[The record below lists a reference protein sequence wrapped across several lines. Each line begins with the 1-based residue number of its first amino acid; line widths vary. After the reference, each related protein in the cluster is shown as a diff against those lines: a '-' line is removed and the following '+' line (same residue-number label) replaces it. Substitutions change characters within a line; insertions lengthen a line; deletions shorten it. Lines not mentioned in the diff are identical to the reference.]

1 MSTVAEN
8 TGGGE
13 VLRSERIA
21 GGILP
26 KVLNSF
32 DMVAIFVAI
41 VLFISNAAVIASGAG
56 PAGYVYWI
64 LGFLTFLIP
73 GAIVTGQ
80 LGLMF
85 PGEGSI
91 YVWTTKAFGAF
102 MGFFGGFC
110 AWWPG
115 VLVMIATGDAVVA
128 LIQQL
133 GAQINSS
140 YAWLSTAWEQGLV
153 IVLVIALSFLI
164 SVLRFRVTQNFVNT
178 IFIAYG
184 GAILLIGIAGLI
196 SVLGGHAAAVDYSAP
211 KWGINWG
218 NATFYST
225 VILALLGIEVPLNMG
240 VEVKNVRSITRYLL
254 WGSVVVM
261 IAYLL
266 GTFGVMTAVP
276 LKDQSSPAA
285 VAEAVSRGFGGAGTI
300 LGIVVNVIFIGF
312 FIFNTAVYNYSFGR
326 LLFVSGLDR
335 RLPAVMSK
343 VNKNRVP
350 WVAVLVQS
358 VISAVFTIIAFILAP
373 FAIKSFDPVTL
384 STIVYDILQAA
395 VTVIWCISMVVL
407 FVDVIIIRHKFT
419 EAFSRVRLAPTW
431 VFYLC
436 AIVGAVAMGWGV
448 VATFTNPWTSLL
460 NEGTWVLWIGG
471 IAVISLIVG
480 ALLYFVGKAT
490 VGKTGEV
497 SDEALIAEVTGAS
510 PGDIAVAE

>member
-1 MSTVAEN
+1 MATAAEN
-8 TGGGE
+8 TGGNE

-41 VLFISNAAVIASGAG
+41 VLFVSNAAVVASGAG
-56 PAGYVYWI
+56 PAGYIYWVI
-64 LGFLTFLIP
+64 GFITFLIP

-133 GAQINSS
+133 GLQINSS
-140 YAWLSTAWEQGLV
+140 YAWLSSAWEQGLV
-153 IVLVIALSFLI
+153 IVLVIAISFLI
-164 SVLRFRVTQNFVNT
+164 SVMRFRVTQNFVNT
-178 IFIAYG
+178 IFLAYG

-196 SVLGGHAAAVDYSAP
+196 SLLGGHAAAVDYSAP
-211 KWGINWG
+211 KWGLNWG
-218 NATFYST
+218 NATFFST

-240 VEVKNVRSITRYLL
+240 VEVKEVRSITRYLI

-261 IAYLL
+261 AAYLL

-276 LKDQSSPAA
+276 VKDQGSPAA
-285 VAEAVSRGFGGAGTI
+285 IAEAVSVGFGGGGIGSI
-300 LGIVVNVIFIGF
+300 LGILVNVIFIGF
-312 FIFNTAVYNYSFGR
+312 FVFNTAVYNYSFGR

-358 VISAVFTIIAFILAP
+358 VLSAVFTIIAFILAP
-373 FAIKSFDPVTL
+373 LAIRSIAPENL

-407 FVDVIIIRHKFT
+407 FVDVIIIRYKYADT
-419 EAFSRVRLAPTW
+419 FSRVRLAPTW

-436 AIVGAVAMGWGV
+436 AVVGAVSMAWAV
-448 VATFTNPWTSLL
+448 VATFTNAWTSLIDKQ
-460 NEGTWVLWIGG
+460 TWIIWIGS
-471 IAVISLIVG
+471 IALLSLIAG
-480 ALLYFVGKAT
+480 AALFFVGRAT
-490 VGKTGEV
+490 ARGDA
-497 SDEALIAEVTGAS
+497 SDEEIIAEVTG
-510 PGDIAVAE
+510 GIGVIAPE